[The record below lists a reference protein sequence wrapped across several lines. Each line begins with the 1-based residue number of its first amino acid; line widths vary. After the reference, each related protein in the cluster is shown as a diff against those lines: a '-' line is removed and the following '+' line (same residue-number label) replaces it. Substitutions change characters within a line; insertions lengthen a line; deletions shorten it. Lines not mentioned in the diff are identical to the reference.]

1 MLEGSLQ
8 RQLEELIARQARAS
22 EIAELA
28 AKCQMRAGMHAA
40 EWKDFLGAL
49 SRLAIDPFPWF
60 SPGETALL
68 HFGSARQIAIGLT
81 ECWPFQSE
89 SMEEHELKQLIGNY
103 VNWLATQPDDRV
115 CAFCWAI
122 LRAQPR
128 RQGSVSQ
135 SPIYWLLRQGRLNG
149 DIDLP
154 AIELAVAL
162 TDEETAMFWWP
173 DQRWQVTDWT
183 TAARPY
189 LHFLDHPS
197 SLVRAAAAKTLGRL
211 DTGLRGRIDTPPI
224 PELLRMMAEREARS
238 PGVAGPFL
246 EGSDW
251 GIDDW
256 ADLLGDFDI
265 RGWFLDTLR
274 NSGKE
279 PDWPEAQALEFY
291 AQEFLADDGDAIE
304 QMVEM
309 GREDLALVTATSV
322 ADNVELL
329 RPVLER
335 MARSENPKIAAAIQS
350 YLAEHGQSTGR
361 RWLN

>member
-1 MLEGSLQ
+1 MLEGSLL
-8 RQLEELIARQARAS
+8 RQLEELIVRQARAS
-22 EIAELA
+22 EFVEIAS
-28 AKCQMRAGMHAA
+28 KCQMSAGMQPA
-40 EWKDFLGAL
+40 EWTDSLGAL
-49 SRLAIDPFPWF
+49 ARLAIDPFSWF
-60 SPGETALL
+60 TPGEVALL
-68 HFGSARQIAIGLT
+68 HFGSSRQIAIALT
-81 ECWPFQSE
+81 ECWPFQTE
-89 SMEEHELKQLIGNY
+89 SLEEDELKYLIGNY
-103 VNWLATQPDDRV
+103 INWLVTQPDDRV
-115 CAFCWAI
+115 CAFCWAL

-135 SPIYWLLRQGRLNG
+135 SPIYWLLRQGRLKD
-149 DIDLP
+149 DIELP

-173 DQRWQVTDWT
+173 DERWAVTDWT
-183 TAARPY
+183 TASKPY

-211 DTGLRGRIDTPPI
+211 NTGLRGRIDTPPI
-224 PELLRMMAEREARS
+224 PELLRMIARREEKSA
-238 PGVAGPFL
+238 GVAGPFL

-256 ADLLGDFDI
+256 TDLLGDYDM

-309 GREDLALVTATSV
+309 GREELALMTATS
-322 ADNVELL
+322 AAENVELL

-335 MARSENPKIAAAIQS
+335 MARSENSKIANAMQA

-361 RWLN
+361 QWLN